1 MKKLITICA
10 VVGLTLAISGPV
22 LANPTMIGGPYIG
35 NSWSITATA
44 PAPYDLWAV
53 RISPGYE
60 AVETFDVGGPAL
72 QTATAGWSMVLETT
86 GLVSIAGSTSPINLN
101 IYFAGGAPPA
111 LLEIDHAL
119 FNGQTKVIE
128 THWVLANGSIYNQ
141 GGSWRFSNDW
151 NPTRADVIPAPGAI
165 LLGGIGVGL
174 VGWLKRR
181 RTL

>member
-1 MKKLITICA
+1 MNKLLTILMGIA
-10 VVGLTLAISGPV
+10 LTFALASPAM
-22 LANPTMIGGPYIG
+22 ANPTMIGGPYTG
-35 NSWSITATA
+35 GSWWITAGA
-44 PAPYDLWAV
+44 SGPYDLWAV

-60 AVETFDVGGPAL
+60 AVETFRVGPAL
-72 QTATAGWSMVLETT
+72 STTATGWSMVLDTPLLASMS
-86 GLVSIAGSTSPINLN
+86 GPAGSIGLN

-119 FNGQTKVIE
+119 FNGETKVIE